1 MSNIKTTTIILLSWF
16 IALFSI
22 NTLTNGQIE
31 IPAFAQVLAVAIGA
45 AILLLPQ
52 LSRSKLMISGA
63 VALIIFSAL
72 YFVTGAN
79 GSLINIAASIVALEV
94 SVILTHILS
103 KHITKVDRAAQVF
116 AMGSQHIG
124 MVAIEEGEEKLNA
137 ELYRARRLERPMTV
151 VYCELNANDAQD
163 ITVETN
169 SINYQITRT
178 FRHRFQ
184 QMQMAKL
191 VASLTY
197 KDDIIIEF
205 GDRIIIG
212 LAETDAPE
220 AATFVNRLGNLVNN
234 SMGLDM
240 TIGTAIF
247 PDNGLM
253 AEDLIHNAQRN
264 ATTWQNVEIE
274 DVERAGSV
282 MLEVEERLK
291 IEQQMAWV
299 NDNPVPTATSR
310 KVYNALKRAFDVSI
324 VMILLPTI
332 LPVFVMLALVIWFD
346 DRGPIFYKQWRT
358 GYGGKRFQMY
368 KFRSMVVNAPVV
380 AAKAVTMP
388 DGSVR
393 YLWPE
398 KNGKD
403 PRITR
408 IGHIIRKT
416 SLDELPQ
423 LLNVLKGDMTLVGPR
438 PTTWDLDKYTRHQT
452 ARLAAR
458 PGITGLWQV
467 SARDATNFDERL
479 LWDMKYIDRA
489 NLWLDFQII
498 WLTVAQVFKR
508 GGV

>member
-1 MSNIKTTTIILLSWF
+1 MSNIKSITITLITWFIIL
-16 IALFSI
+16 FSV

-31 IPAFAQVLAVAIGA
+31 IPVFAQLLAVAIST
-45 AILLLPQ
+45 AILLMPQ
-52 LSRSKLMISGA
+52 LSRTHLLISG
-63 VALIIFSAL
+63 VVSLVVFGAL
-72 YFVTGAN
+72 FVTTGAN
-79 GSLINIAASIVALEV
+79 GSVVSIVMSIIAVEI

-103 KHITKVDRAAQVF
+103 QRITKIDRAAHIF
-116 AMGSQHIG
+116 TMGSQQIG
-124 MVAIEEGEEKLNA
+124 MVSIEEGQEKLNG
-137 ELYRARRLERPMTV
+137 ELYRARRLERPMAV
-151 VYCELNANDAQD
+151 VYCELNTRDEKD
-163 ITVETN
+163 ITVENNTVN
-169 SINYQITRT
+169 WQITRT

-184 QMQMAKL
+184 QFQMSKL
-191 VASLTY
+191 AASLIY
-197 KDDIIIEF
+197 KDDIIIEY

-212 LAETDAPE
+212 LPETDTPE
-220 AATFVNRLGNLVNN
+220 AATFINRLGKLVAET
-234 SMGLDM
+234 MGLEI

-253 AEDLIHNAQRN
+253 AEDLIYAAQRN
-264 ATTWQNVEIE
+264 AATWQNLAVEE
-274 DVERAGSV
+274 VERAGSV
-282 MLEVEERLK
+282 MLEVQERLK
-291 IEQQMAWV
+291 IEEQMAWV
-299 NDNPVPTATSR
+299 NEMPATTATSR
-310 KVYNALKRAFDVSI
+310 KVYNALKRAFDVGI

-332 LPVFVMLALVIWFD
+332 LPVFLMVALVIWLD

-368 KFRSMVVNAPVV
+368 KFRSMVVNAPVIP
-380 AAKAVTMP
+380 AQAVTMP

-423 LLNVLKGDMTLVGPR
+423 LLNVLKGDMTIVGPR

-489 NLWLDFQII
+489 NLWLDLQII

-508 GGV
+508 GGA